1 MGQRWGRGG
10 ARLRPSRV
18 PPPEDPTARSSRRG
32 QSCASASPPSCSGHG
47 FCFCMSS
54 FLASFPPL
62 FSPPPTA
69 PHPPPPPFFSSFLFF
84 CFFPSSSS
92 RLPRAAARGDGA
104 VGCSRWRAARRGAR
118 GSSPGS
124 RQARGVRAG
133 THNHAPRAGGARGR
147 AGRPCCAAGTRLWLR
162 TAGRTPRRYRC
173 GTFLHRWDGATAWS
187 PASVRPAPGSPRLGG
202 GAVLCWGPPG
212 PPWLRRAAPSVCAS
226 SHRCCSAPLLCGLA
240 VCRPPPPAAPHPA
253 LGRSPLFLWAGGDGL
268 VVPRQRGGP
277 ASPRGLQHRAAF
289 AAPRG
294 PPVLRSLW
302 GLSASARPCWGSEL
316 LGAGRGRC
324 GLAGQSTATQEP
336 QSAIQ
341 RGEPGPPPC
350 GAATRDCC
358 GVRAEAPRDGPPPPH
373 RTAPH

>member
-18 PPPEDPTARSSRRG
+18 PPPRIPQPGAPAGDRAAPAPPLRAAPATAFAFACLTFSTPSRHSSR
-32 QSCASASPPSCSGHG
+32 
-47 FCFCMSS
+47 
-54 FLASFPPL
+54 
-62 FSPPPTA
+62 PPPTA

-133 THNHAPRAGGARGR
+133 THNHAPRAGGRGAEQASR
-147 AGRPCCAAGTRLWLR
+147 AVLPGRGCGCGPQDGHRAVTAAGRSSIAGMGRLLGALLLSALPRAALGSGGALCCAGD
-162 TAGRTPRRYRC
+162 PR
-173 GTFLHRWDGATAWS
+173 
-187 PASVRPAPGSPRLGG
+187 V
-202 GAVLCWGPPG
+202 PPG
-212 PPWLRRAAPSVCAS
+212 CAAPLPPSALRPIAAARP
-226 SHRCCSAPLLCGLA
+226 HCSAGWRWVA
-240 VCRPPPPAAPHPA
+240 PPPPAAPHPA

-268 VVPRQRGGP
+268 VVPRQWGGP

-294 PPVLRSLW
+294 PPVPRSLW